1 MPCTNALTH
10 RLQNALLMKMA
21 IATTFVFA
29 LGIAPGI
36 GAYSGTPPQAPE
48 VPKQAKAH
56 KPAHG
61 DAAATPV
68 PPVSRHKA

>member
-1 MPCTNALTH
+1 
-10 RLQNALLMKMA
+10 MKMA

-29 LGIAPGI
+29 LGIAHGV

-48 VPKQAKAH
+48 LPKPPKAH
-56 KPAHG
+56 KARG

-68 PPVSRHKA
+68 PPVSKHKA